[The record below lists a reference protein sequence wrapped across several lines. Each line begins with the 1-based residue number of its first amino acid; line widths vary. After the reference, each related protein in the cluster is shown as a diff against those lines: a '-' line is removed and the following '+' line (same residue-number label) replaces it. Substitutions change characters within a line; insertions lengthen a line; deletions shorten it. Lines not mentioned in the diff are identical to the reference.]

1 MRNTILLISLIALL
15 SLLINCTCPGDEQI
29 GSVSLMKNSLIF
41 NSYNGNE
48 TLIFEDIDGNQKEFT
63 VFGEGLHYG
72 NSGIVVEQPCSRNSL
87 DYQSIYYLSEYYE
100 LGFEAMDCFFYYNLT
115 TYNYVENGLYS
126 RDTTLYDFF
135 SLSGYIGNESNIDN
149 IDIITSFRGNESVIP
164 NDIENFSFKCDTT
177 LILKR
182 FENVYYIDE
191 GPTFFFSPNTGVV
204 GFYDGNKLWEI
215 TS

>member
-1 MRNTILLISLIALL
+1 
-15 SLLINCTCPGDEQI
+15 
-29 GSVSLMKNSLIF
+29 
-41 NSYNGNE
+41 
-48 TLIFEDIDGNQKEFT
+48 
-63 VFGEGLHYG
+63 
-72 NSGIVVEQPCSRNSL
+72 
-87 DYQSIYYLSEYYE
+87 
-100 LGFEAMDCFFYYNLT
+100 MDCFFYYNLT

-126 RDTTLYDFF
+126 RDTILYDFF

-149 IDIITSFRGNESVIP
+149 IDIITSFRGNESAIP

-215 TS
+215 NQLTQANRLYSMCPACSEILLYSPKFSQRRVLPSPPHTFATFFPTTLHPSLQHGNSSDRVA